1 VCGRCAEAAMRPFRN
16 VPKSPEFLINVAKAR
31 CVGGHAI
38 PQSARRPSRIAM
50 ILRRRAPAYCPL
62 QAGRSS
68 APMPVITG
76 PPMSGLSDPGTRR
89 CGPAFDSRV
98 RFAMNGLLIVFAAA
112 LMLLLPQFNNADAAG
127 PYEGE
132 WTGTATST
140 GERCKQAVVKL
151 TVEGQVV
158 LGPARFE
165 RDVPNINGT
174 VDEDGAFGA
183 TTPAFRS
190 APGSRL
196 WTISWLRTRATTA
209 IGVQFRSS
217 EHACTFNSRT
227 GVRRS
232 ARARAQAD
240 DCSGSRAA
248 MLSTLLPRRVHRR
261 KRPCW
266 RRAVTSALGQNRT
279 RRRPYGRA

>member
-1 VCGRCAEAAMRPFRN
+1 
-16 VPKSPEFLINVAKAR
+16 
-31 CVGGHAI
+31 
-38 PQSARRPSRIAM
+38 
-50 ILRRRAPAYCPL
+50 LRRRTPGYCPL

-158 LGPARFE
+158 LGQARFE

-174 VDEDGAFGA
+174 VDEDARLGRPHQLSGRLLARDFGLSA
-183 TTPAFRS
+183 GCEPGLQPRSGSSFDHRNTPTHSILGQECEGQQAL
-190 APGSRL
+190 ALKPM
-196 WTISWLRTRATTA
+196 TA
-209 IGVQFRSS
+209 LGHSPAVH
-217 EHACTFNSRT
+217 ET
-227 GVRRS
+227 RRS
-232 ARARAQAD
+232 HSHQGGLRERTPPSAAQ
-240 DCSGSRAA
+240 GV
-248 MLSTLLPRRVHRR
+248 TLP
-261 KRPCW
+261 
-266 RRAVTSALGQNRT
+266 
-279 RRRPYGRA
+279 